1 MSYAVMQVLLEQL
14 NQSNDS
20 DLEKISKLCNIA
32 LHTIILH
39 LKNVSKQRINNMNG
53 SNVAV

>member
-53 SNVAV
+53 SDVAV